1 LSNSVD
7 EWSKPIK
14 IATIIDRL
22 PKNATTFLFHGT
34 QYSIIIK
41 EKSEL
46 TRSYNINI
54 KTPVVI
60 KNALPC
66 NLRIKAK
73 VITGIK
79 KPGLLDERGKT

>member
-1 LSNSVD
+1 ME

-14 IATIIDRL
+14 IATIIERL
-22 PKNATTFLFHGT
+22 PKNATTFLFHGN

-66 NLRIKAK
+66 NLKIKVK
-73 VITGIK
+73 IIKGIQSK
-79 KPGLLDERGKT
+79 ALDQLDHA